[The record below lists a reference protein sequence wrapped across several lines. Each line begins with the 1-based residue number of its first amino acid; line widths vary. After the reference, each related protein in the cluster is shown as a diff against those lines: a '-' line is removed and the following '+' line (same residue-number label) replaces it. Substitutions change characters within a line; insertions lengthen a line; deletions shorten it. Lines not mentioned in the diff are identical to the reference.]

1 MREDTTGEVLAIT
14 NNGQE
19 NHLVKMAFL
28 ELKNTEKPAKTR
40 FASHG
45 WSFSATSPLPSNRNE
60 PLPKQINC
68 WTTRAGPR
76 RTGKCLINYIC
87 EKNKSC

>member
-28 ELKNTEKPAKTR
+28 ELKNTENPAKTR
-40 FASHG
+40 SQAMVGVFRQQALYPAT
-45 WSFSATSPLPSNRNE
+45 ATSHYPS
-60 PLPKQINC
+60 KS
-68 WTTRAGPR
+68 TAGLQELVR
-76 RTGKCLINYIC
+76 GGQENV
-87 EKNKSC
+87 